1 MPQPRKIEA
10 GQLVR
15 MYDTLAE
22 KHIVG
27 QVMERLSEGGWLVET
42 YEYGVTAMVESDL
55 EPISIAA

>member
-1 MPQPRKIEA
+1 
-10 GQLVR
+10 